1 MKNLISLIPSAIA
14 AFVLASVSFGIVTQ
28 PASAETIKGM
38 VQKGGANCKM
48 KVVDQFSVPMSGVS
62 VSLGAT
68 LQESIDKGDITLND
82 IKKNGLVFNWVVTR
96 DGKTIDGYCG
106 TDGKGNVTEF
116 KQ

>member
-1 MKNLISLIPSAIA
+1 MKNLMPGTIT
-14 AFVLASVSFGIVTQ
+14 AFVLLSLSLGLSSQAAFAQTVN
-28 PASAETIKGM
+28 GM

-48 KVVDQFSVPMSGVS
+48 KAVEQFSVPMSDVS

-68 LQESIDKGDITLND
+68 LQESIDKGDITLKD
-82 IKKNGLVFNWVVTR
+82 IKKDGLSFNWVVTR
-96 DGKTIDGYCG
+96 DGNKTDGYCN